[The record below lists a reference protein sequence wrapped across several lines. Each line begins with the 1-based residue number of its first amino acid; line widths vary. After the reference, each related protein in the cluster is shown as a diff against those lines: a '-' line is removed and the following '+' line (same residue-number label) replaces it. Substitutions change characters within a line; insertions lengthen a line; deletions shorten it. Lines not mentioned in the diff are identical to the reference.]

1 MYQFELLCVLGNRL
15 DSVDVV
21 TRKAVGGTE
30 AAGVER

>member
-30 AAGVER
+30 AAGVGR